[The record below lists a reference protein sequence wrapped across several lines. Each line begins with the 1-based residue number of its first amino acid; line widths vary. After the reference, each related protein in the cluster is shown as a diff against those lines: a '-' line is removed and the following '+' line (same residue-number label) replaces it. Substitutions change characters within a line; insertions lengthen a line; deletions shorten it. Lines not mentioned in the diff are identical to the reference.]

1 MSGVHARPLFD
12 LMGLDSAPPMQ
23 HCLGPEHLDRYWCG
37 APRPPEKPIEWGPV
51 ECVVCADLYRINGP
65 WWLSERWL

>member
-12 LMGLDSAPPMQ
+12 LMDLAPLEPMQ

-37 APRPPEKPIEWGPV
+37 APRDPNKPMRFRGRPALD
-51 ECVVCADLYRINGP
+51 CVVCEDLLETNGP
-65 WWLSERWL
+65 WWL